1 MKFVSFLSFIAL
13 LFLSGCQRDKMS
25 PNNLTT
31 VNVKRELPPANTEAT
46 SPVKTPTRETTAE
59 VKTAPSVSQTVKPAT
74 PAKSYHIIVASHPN
88 EKLAREDVARL
99 KALGYNDARII
110 TKDQRY
116 RVSIAN
122 NPDKQ
127 EATKKRN
134 ELALQL
140 KQEDIWITLY

>member
-1 MKFVSFLSFIAL
+1 MKFIIFLSFIAL
-13 LFLSGCQRDKMS
+13 SSLSGCQRDKMS
-25 PNNLTT
+25 PKDLTSA
-31 VNVKRELPPANTEAT
+31 NVIRELPPANTEAT
-46 SPVKTPTRETTAE
+46 SPAQTPTRETTPE
-59 VKTAPSVSQTVKPAT
+59 VKTAPGASLTVKPVT

-88 EKLAREDVARL
+88 EKLAQENVARL
-99 KALGYNDARII
+99 KAQGYTDAQII

-122 NPDKQ
+122 DPDKQ

-134 ELALQL
+134 ELALRL

>member
-1 MKFVSFLSFIAL
+1 M
-13 LFLSGCQRDKMS
+13 
-25 PNNLTT
+25 
-31 VNVKRELPPANTEAT
+31 
-46 SPVKTPTRETTAE
+46 
-59 VKTAPSVSQTVKPAT
+59 SQTVKPAT

-134 ELALQL
+134 ELAIQL